1 MKQTRANSE
10 IGAEL
15 QPKKG
20 LRNEEPGNS
29 LCSNP
34 DFCHSLSECVFAP
47 LEPYEWGNGVES
59 TNAGGSKRGVE
70 ERRGGGWRG
79 LTYFCHPV
87 EGI

>member
-1 MKQTRANSE
+1 MGGNNEAVSTAVNGNANKLK
-10 IGAEL
+10 IGTGGMMDIGIQLPPSSAEL

-47 LEPYEWGNGVES
+47 LEPYE
-59 TNAGGSKRGVE
+59 
-70 ERRGGGWRG
+70 
-79 LTYFCHPV
+79 
-87 EGI
+87 